1 MPPKAAGDQFRVIAG
16 ALALAEERESVPLTE
31 VAASLGVGHDELVKV
46 LTPVVLLEFRDSTG
60 EVIAQVDAFDLD
72 LDADMLHVRAGH
84 WLRDW
89 DASGPSRDA
98 ALRLFVTAT
107 VYQATGGGSA
117 DLDAALAKL
126 RQLVAIH
133 LVVPTSRPDAFAI
146 AEQAF
151 FSARSLR
158 FRYTK
163 HKDDVATDR
172 EVLPYD
178 LYGQWGHW
186 FVAGPE
192 VGDET
197 VKRWRLDRMSGVA
210 VGAVEFDAPDE
221 PPEREDWFDLS
232 ELRRTVRVV
241 VPESRV
247 AALPQPFEELS
258 RAPEL
263 DGRVQLEL
271 ALNGDRHLDHL
282 LVSLGPDGDVVEPV
296 EYRERRRAR
305 ATALLGVTPD

>member
-1 MPPKAAGDQFRVIAG
+1 MPPKAAGEQFRVIAG
-16 ALALAEERESVPLTE
+16 ALALAEERESVSLTE
-31 VAASLGVGHDELVKV
+31 VAATLGVGRDELIKV

-60 EVIAQVDAFDLD
+60 EVIAQIDAFDLD
-72 LDADMLHVRAGH
+72 VDADMLHVRSGH

-89 DASGPSRDA
+89 DASRPSRDA

-126 RQLVAIH
+126 RQLVAID
-133 LVVPTSRPDAFAI
+133 LVVPTSRPDAFPTV
-146 AEQAF
+146 EQAF
-151 FSARSLR
+151 LSARSLQ

-163 HKDDVATDR
+163 HKDDGATDR

-192 VGDET
+192 VGEET
-197 VKRWRLDRMSGVA
+197 VKRWRLDRMSA
-210 VGAVEFDAPDE
+210 VSVGTTTFDPPDE

-232 ELRRTVRVV
+232 GLARTLTVV

-258 RAPEL
+258 RTPEPN
-263 DGRVQLEL
+263 GRVRLEL

-282 LVSLGPDGDVVEPV
+282 LVSLGPDGDVVEP
-296 EYRERRRAR
+296 EEHRERRRAR
-305 ATALLGVTPD
+305 AAALLQVVHG

>member
-1 MPPKAAGDQFRVIAG
+1 MPPKAAGEQFRVIAG
-16 ALALAEERESVPLTE
+16 ALALAEERESVSLTE
-31 VAASLGVGHDELVKV
+31 VAATLGVGRDELIKV

-60 EVIAQVDAFDLD
+60 EVIAQIDAFDLD
-72 LDADMLHVRAGH
+72 VDADMLHVRAGH

-89 DASGPSRDA
+89 DASGPSHDA

-126 RQLVAIH
+126 RQLVAVD
-133 LVVPTSRPDAFAI
+133 LVVPTSRPEFFST

-151 FSARSLR
+151 LSARSLR

-197 VKRWRLDRMSGVA
+197 MKRWRLDRMSAVSVGTVA
-210 VGAVEFDAPDE
+210 FDPPDE

-232 ELRRTVRVV
+232 ELRRELTVL
-241 VPESRV
+241 VPEARV
-247 AALPQPFEELS
+247 AALPQPFEEVS
-258 RAPEL
+258 RTHEA
-263 DGRVQLEL
+263 DGRVRLEL

-282 LVSLGPDGDVVEPV
+282 LVSLGPDGEVVEPQA
-296 EYRERRRAR
+296 YRERRRAR
-305 ATALLGVTPD
+305 AAALLDVAHG